1 MALHEP
7 ITETL
12 KHIHFI
18 SHHLSSPLLRLMRA
32 REKWR
37 RAVWGAGGLSPTTE
51 VRNWNNLGL
60 LPSLISGLQS
70 TSQTLETWR
79 LQQQTAVKIWN
90 KCELNLFNLHKQQ
103 C

>member
-37 RAVWGAGGLSPTTE
+37 GAGRGLEDYRQPQRCETRRT
-51 VRNWNNLGL
+51 WDYLLAGL
-60 LPSLISGLQS
+60 LPHGQL
-70 TSQTLETWR
+70 R
-79 LQQQTAVKIWN
+79 
-90 KCELNLFNLHKQQ
+90 
-103 C
+103 